1 MNLPV
6 AKAVPGVRSGL
17 VALAVCGLLVGC
29 NIPQSRTQSDQ
40 TGRYQTAGKREY
52 ANATEIYYL
61 DTQTGRVCTGWI
73 PNAGQ
78 KAEDRPATYCTAPP

>member
-29 NIPQSRTQSDQ
+29 HRPLPIPPEDPI
-40 TGRYQTAGKREY
+40 GLYQNAGKREY
-52 ANATEIYYL
+52 SNGTKIYYL
-61 DTQTGRVCTGWI
+61 NTRTGQVCTGWADNDG
-73 PNAGQ
+73 NALST
-78 KAEDRPATYCTAPP
+78 ACSAPP